1 MTEQLPAA
9 SVRVPCI
16 ARRNDAASDASRII
30 PEETP
35 IAFTYGGSTH
45 AVMMA
50 TPADLE
56 DFAVGFALTEG
67 LVDSIEEA
75 GAFEIVSS
83 EAGIELRSWLAGG
96 RQEAYAARKRS
107 MAGPTGCGLC
117 GIESL
122 EAASRPLPVLD
133 NALRVSSAALIA
145 AMERLP
151 GAQTLNRETRAVH
164 AAAFWAPESDALI
177 VREDVGRHNALDKL
191 AGALARQKV
200 PASSGRAD
208 DEPHFR
214 RTRAKGGAYRRAHH
228 RGRLR
233 AHRSGRANRGTMRH
247 DARRGRARPRLRNL
261 HPPRTHI
268 GTGLD
273 PCRIIRPR
281 SSSKWPIRSA
291 SSSPRRGRSTPSPA
305 LRSI

>member
-1 MTEQLPAA
+1 MNEDLPAA
-9 SVRVPCI
+9 GIRVPCI
-16 ARRNDAASDASRII
+16 ARRNDALSDSSRTI

-56 DFAVGFALTEG
+56 DFSIGFALTEG
-67 LVDSIEEA
+67 LIDSIDEA
-75 GAFEIVSS
+75 GDFEIVAS

-96 RQEAYAARKRS
+96 RQEVYAARKRS

-122 EAASRPLPVLD
+122 EQASRPLPVLA
-133 NALRVSSAALIA
+133 NALRVSSPALIA
-145 AMERLP
+145 AMDRLP

-191 AGALARQKV
+191 AGALARQGL
-200 PASSGRAD
+200 PASQGVVLMTSRISVELVQKAARIGASIIAAVSA
-208 DEPHFR
+208 PTALAV
-214 RTRAKGGAYRRAHH
+214 RTAEKCGMTLVAVV
-228 RGRLR
+228 RGRDFEVF
-233 AHRSGRANRGTMRH
+233 T
-247 DARRGRARPRLRNL
+247 
-261 HPPRTHI
+261 HPERILEQVSTHV
-268 GTGLD
+268 
-273 PCRIIRPR
+273 
-281 SSSKWPIRSA
+281 A
-291 SSSPRRGRSTPSPA
+291 
-305 LRSI
+305 

>member
-1 MTEQLPAA
+1 MNEELPEA
-9 SVRVPCI
+9 SIRVPCI
-16 ARRNDAASDASRII
+16 ARRNDALSDRSRII

-56 DFAVGFALTEG
+56 DFSIGFALTEG
-67 LVDSIEEA
+67 LIDSIDEA
-75 GAFEIVSS
+75 GDFEIVAS

-96 RQEAYAARKRS
+96 RQEVYAARKRS

-122 EAASRPLPVLD
+122 EQASRPLPVLA
-133 NALRVSSAALIA
+133 NALRVSSTALIA
-145 AMERLP
+145 AVDRLP

-191 AGALARQKV
+191 AGALARQRL
-200 PASSGRAD
+200 PAAQGVVLMTSRISVELVQKAARIGA
-208 DEPHFR
+208 PIIAAVSAPTALAV
-214 RTRAKGGAYRRAHH
+214 RTAEKCGMTLVAVV
-228 RGRLR
+228 RGRDFEIF
-233 AHRSGRANRGTMRH
+233 T
-247 DARRGRARPRLRNL
+247 
-261 HPPRTHI
+261 HPERILEQVSTHV
-268 GTGLD
+268 
-273 PCRIIRPR
+273 
-281 SSSKWPIRSA
+281 A
-291 SSSPRRGRSTPSPA
+291 
-305 LRSI
+305 

>member
-1 MTEQLPAA
+1 MNEDLPAA
-9 SVRVPCI
+9 SIRVPCI
-16 ARRNDAASDASRII
+16 ARRNDALSDSSRTI

-56 DFAVGFALTEG
+56 DFSIGFALTEG
-67 LVDSIEEA
+67 LIDSIDEA
-75 GAFEIVSS
+75 GDFEIVAS

-96 RQEAYAARKRS
+96 RQEVYAARKRS

-122 EAASRPLPVLD
+122 EQASRPLPVLA
-133 NALRVSSAALIA
+133 NALRVSSPALIA
-145 AMERLP
+145 AMDRLP

-191 AGALARQKV
+191 AGALARQGL
-200 PASSGRAD
+200 PASQGVVLMTSRISVELVQKAARIGASIIAAVSA
-208 DEPHFR
+208 PTALAV
-214 RTRAKGGAYRRAHH
+214 RTAEKCGMTLVAVV
-228 RGRLR
+228 RGRDFEVF
-233 AHRSGRANRGTMRH
+233 T
-247 DARRGRARPRLRNL
+247 
-261 HPPRTHI
+261 HPERILEQVSTHV
-268 GTGLD
+268 
-273 PCRIIRPR
+273 
-281 SSSKWPIRSA
+281 A
-291 SSSPRRGRSTPSPA
+291 
-305 LRSI
+305 

>member
-1 MTEQLPAA
+1 MNEDLPAA
-9 SVRVPCI
+9 GIRVPCI
-16 ARRNDAASDASRII
+16 ARRNDALSDSSRII

-56 DFAVGFALTEG
+56 DFSIGFALTEG
-67 LVDSIEEA
+67 LIDSIDEA
-75 GAFEIVSS
+75 GDFEIVAS

-96 RQEAYAARKRS
+96 RQEVYAARKRS

-122 EAASRPLPVLD
+122 EQASRPLPVLA
-133 NALRVSSAALIA
+133 NTLRVSSTALIA
-145 AMERLP
+145 AMDRLP

-191 AGALARQKV
+191 AGALARQRL
-200 PASSGRAD
+200 PAAQGVVLMTSRISVELVQKAARIGA
-208 DEPHFR
+208 PIIAAVSAPTALAV
-214 RTRAKGGAYRRAHH
+214 RTAEKCGMTLVAVV
-228 RGRLR
+228 RGRDFEIF
-233 AHRSGRANRGTMRH
+233 T
-247 DARRGRARPRLRNL
+247 
-261 HPPRTHI
+261 HPERILEQVSTHV
-268 GTGLD
+268 
-273 PCRIIRPR
+273 
-281 SSSKWPIRSA
+281 A
-291 SSSPRRGRSTPSPA
+291 
-305 LRSI
+305 